1 MVGEAADVAEAGVA
15 AMAAGNRTVTPGLA
29 NRLSALGG
37 RLAPRSLLLP
47 AIDRAMDAFGS

>member
-1 MVGEAADVAEAGVA
+1 VGEAADVAEAGVA
-15 AMAAGNRTVTPGLA
+15 AMVAGDRTVTPGLV
-29 NRLSALGG
+29 NQLSALGG